1 MAGRPP
7 IGNRAQTPAE
17 RQKRYRDK
25 KRREREAQ
33 PERKRAQRR
42 TLDRDRK
49 RVERAAVKVASAAT
63 LPAVPAM
70 PADLVTFAERLEVT
84 QGDHAGDLL
93 TVLPWQSAVLRVV
106 EGMAGGEYGLS
117 LPAGSGKTTLVA
129 AIAAAALVWSPLV
142 RPRADVMVVAGSFPQ
157 AGIAFDHAA
166 HFLRAW
172 TDADPDRWRV
182 LRSESVALIE
192 DRETGV
198 KLRAREASARTLHG
212 AAPAMVIADEPA
224 QWQPTQRDAIY
235 SALRSRLGKI
245 PGSVLLAI
253 GTRSDDAAHWF
264 SRLLERNGI
273 TYAADADADPFLP
286 ATWHAAN
293 PSLAHFPSLRAV
305 YQREADEA
313 RADPSLL
320 PAFKAL
326 RLNLGTADHEIAVLI
341 DVEAWQR
348 CEVDILP
355 AARGPAVWG
364 VDLSGGDALAAIA
377 CYHPQCGRLECIAAF
392 PELPSLAER
401 GRTDGADY
409 ERMADD
415 GDLLVLGRRVVPT
428 SALVAAAL
436 ERWGRPSR
444 IVADHH
450 QERELREA
458 LEAAHFPAAA
468 LTTSG
473 MGWAHGPARI
483 RDFRRAVSGG
493 KVWARPTLLIRQSMA
508 NARTVSDSMGA
519 EKPIKGGAS
528 GRKRTARDDT
538 AIAALLA
545 VSEGARLPAAPRRR
559 RHYVA

>member
-7 IGNRAQTPAE
+7 IGDRAQTPAE

-33 PERKRAQRR
+33 PERKRAARR
-42 TLDRDRK
+42 VVDRDRK
-49 RVERAAVKVASAAT
+49 RTERAAVKVASDAT

-70 PADLVTFAERLEVT
+70 PADLVTFAEGLEVT

-106 EGMAGGEYGLS
+106 EKTAGGEYGLS

-129 AIAAAALVWSPLV
+129 AIAAAALVWEPLV

-157 AGIAFDHAA
+157 AGIAFDTAA
-166 HFLRAW
+166 AFMRAW

-253 GTRSDDAAHWF
+253 GTKSDDAAHWF
-264 SRLLERNGI
+264 SRLLERNGT

-293 PSLAHFPSLRAV
+293 PSLTHFPSLRAV
-305 YQREADEA
+305 
-313 RADPSLL
+313 L
-320 PAFKAL
+320 P
-326 RLNLGTADHEIAVLI
+326 
-341 DVEAWQR
+341 
-348 CEVDILP
+348 
-355 AARGPAVWG
+355 
-364 VDLSGGDALAAIA
+364 
-377 CYHPQCGRLECIAAF
+377 
-392 PELPSLAER
+392 ER
-401 GRTDGADY
+401 G
-409 ERMADD
+409 
-415 GDLLVLGRRVVPT
+415 GR
-428 SALVAAAL
+428 SARRPVATASVQGVAV
-436 ERWGRPSR
+436 ESR
-444 IVADHH
+444 
-450 QERELREA
+450 
-458 LEAAHFPAAA
+458 
-468 LTTSG
+468 
-473 MGWAHGPARI
+473 HG
-483 RDFRRAVSGG
+483 
-493 KVWARPTLLIRQSMA
+493 
-508 NARTVSDSMGA
+508 
-519 EKPIKGGAS
+519 
-528 GRKRTARDDT
+528 
-538 AIAALLA
+538 
-545 VSEGARLPAAPRRR
+545 
-559 RHYVA
+559 